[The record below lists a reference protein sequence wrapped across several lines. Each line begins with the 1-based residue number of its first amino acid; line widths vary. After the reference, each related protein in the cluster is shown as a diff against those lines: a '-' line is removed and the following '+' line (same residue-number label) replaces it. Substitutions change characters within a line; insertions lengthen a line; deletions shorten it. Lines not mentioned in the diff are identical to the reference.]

1 MSPDKRTYRPVRAH
15 VTVCTSHWSRRS
27 AALLTSSRPCQDASS
42 AIDMFDDMSKVN
54 DIADRY
60 VGQFAELDPLAATSV
75 GITGFDHLMTDLSPE
90 GFAARAALD
99 RATIAELENVE
110 ASGSEDF
117 AKQAMLERLTIACEL
132 YESGALNS
140 ELNVIA

>member
-27 AALLTSSRPCQDASS
+27 AALLNGASRPCQDASS
-42 AIDMFDDMSKVN
+42 AIDMFMDVGKVN

-75 GITGFDHLMTDLSPE
+75 GIAGFDHLMTDLSPG

-99 RATIAELENVE
+99 RATIAELEGIE

-132 YESGALNS
+132 
-140 ELNVIA
+140 